1 MSASKFAAKQS
12 KPLLKEG
19 GIAPNNEATRNP
31 IKKLRNEWIGCNSWG
46 GHVCM
51 VLFYVFVFAKIAWSI
66 AVIAAPKAGWECFH
80 QGLSDYASG
89 SILMCFRTS
98 AIVSLGF
105 YCYAFLGGIK
115 VWNVGI
121 VFTINAA
128 WSWVIF
134 ETNAPM
140 LIDGSPNC
148 DAEVGRLIALTWAF
162 FWCSLMSVNFAF
174 MEKLSTEW

>member
-1 MSASKFAAKQS
+1 MVDRGHRRPQGRVGMLPSGTVG
-12 KPLLKEG
+12 LC
-19 GIAPNNEATRNP
+19 
-31 IKKLRNEWIGCNSWG
+31 LRVYFDVLSHF
-46 GHVCM
+46 GHC
-51 VLFYVFVFAKIAWSI
+51 
-66 AVIAAPKAGWECFH
+66 VI
-80 QGLSDYASG
+80 
-89 SILMCFRTS
+89 
-98 AIVSLGF
+98 GF

-115 VWNVGI
+115 VWNLGI
-121 VFTINAA
+121 VFAINAA